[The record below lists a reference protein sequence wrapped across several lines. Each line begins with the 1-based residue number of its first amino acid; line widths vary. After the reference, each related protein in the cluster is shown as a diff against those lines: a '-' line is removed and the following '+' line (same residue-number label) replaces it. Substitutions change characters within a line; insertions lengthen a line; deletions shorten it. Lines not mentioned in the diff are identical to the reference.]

1 MNVATC
7 EARKVQ
13 AMEAWRR
20 GDLALASAAWG
31 ELTAEY
37 ERHHFVDGLLALRFN
52 HLLVALEAGD
62 RPRIDALMASLG
74 SQFLQIGDPSPLAA
88 DVARRICRL
97 FAEPVAG
104 VDHQATAALV
114 ALAAD
119 RIGGQVEVPR
129 LAGSGAP
136 FPSATTLEGLE
147 APDAALIILR
157 QAARRPDADEPVW
170 LDAVRR
176 AFGPTQPLS
185 PEASRVT
192 EEAAQAI
199 EADDLLHGYPLLV
212 DAFEWALQNDAA
224 LAAEWSL
231 GLAGMEAEGLPE
243 RLSFVPSLPED
254 RRLRTTL
261 ALHHRLAAALSTD
274 AGAEG
279 VALAQW
285 RHVAEVGQRWLD
297 LTRERSSRGG
307 GRAED
312 VMREAEVG
320 LLLAEALVALHD
332 LATAEEVLSAS
343 VARARRDAFD
353 HRTVSSQIL
362 RAQADVME
370 RAGDDAEATWA
381 AAVEA
386 ALPGVDAASGI
397 RRLARVVDVVLTEG
411 VVDRAR
417 LGVEALAGLARTGAG
432 ELASAR
438 LGRARA
444 LLAMLRPA
452 LAPDEAARTAM
463 VVDLSAA
470 RLGDRAAAERAL
482 EAAHVVGD
490 RTALALA
497 ALHRGWQA
505 WLEADGA
512 GERAAAI
519 ELVGDAAAE
528 AQRAAAGAVR
538 RGAEAAAAAVH
549 RGPPRG
555 RSGPGGRAP
564 APRRRGH

>member
-452 LAPDEAARTAM
+452 WPPTRPPARPWWSICRLPAW
-463 VVDLSAA
+463 AIGPRRA
-470 RLGDRAAAERAL
+470 R
-482 EAAHVVGD
+482 
-490 RTALALA
+490 
-497 ALHRGWQA
+497 
-505 WLEADGA
+505 
-512 GERAAAI
+512 
-519 ELVGDAAAE
+519 
-528 AQRAAAGAVR
+528 
-538 RGAEAAAAAVH
+538 
-549 RGPPRG
+549 PRG
-555 RSGPGGRAP
+555 RPCGGRSHGPGPRGAPPGVAGVAGGGRGRRARGRHRAGGRRGGRGPARGCGRRAARRRGGGGGGPPGATPRPIRPGRRAP